1 MGQKRISV
9 IVPAYNAEKYI
20 GRCLDSLTGQTYKD
34 LEIIVVDDGSKDR
47 TGIICDQYAEK
58 DSRIQVVHQDNRG
71 VSQAR
76 NVGLSRA
83 TGDYIGFMDSDD
95 YIDPKM
101 YQSMQSRM
109 TDGIDVVV
117 CNFSE
122 GEKIYYS
129 GKQELCFDRVTSLAN
144 LLTNSYFTCSL
155 CSKLFRRQLL
165 SGLSFDPKIV
175 HNEDLLFVYL
185 AFKKCRKL
193 IFTPDVY
200 YFYCQNEGSAVRSP
214 FDKKKMG
221 IILVHTYILE
231 DIQKSFPTLY
241 PLARKEFVRNNIT
254 CVQLAVASGY
264 SDKQDIRLMKRNI
277 RKNLMFYVTSDASKG
292 YKIYAILISVN
303 HRLLKL
309 LP

>member
-1 MGQKRISV
+1 MGQKKISV
-9 IVPAYNAEKYI
+9 IVPAYNMEKYI
-20 GRCLDSLTGQTYKD
+20 ERCLDSLIGQTYHN
-34 LEIIVVDDGSKDR
+34 LEIIVVDDGSNDQ
-47 TGIICDQYAEK
+47 TGILCDRYAKK
-58 DSRIQVVHQDNRG
+58 DPRILVVHQENQG

-95 YIDPKM
+95 YIDPNM

-109 TDGIDVVV
+109 TDDIDVVA
-117 CNFSE
+117 CNFLE
-122 GEKIYYS
+122 GESVYYS
-129 GKQELCFDRVTSLAN
+129 GQQELCFDRVTSLAN

-155 CSKLFRRQLL
+155 CSKLFRKQLL
-165 SGLSFDPKIV
+165 CGLSFDSNIA
-175 HNEDLLFVYL
+175 HNEDLLFVYQ

-193 IFTPDVY
+193 MFIPDVY

-231 DIQKSFPTLY
+231 DIQKRFPTLY
-241 PLARKEFVRNNIT
+241 PLARREFVRNNIT

-264 SDKQDIRLMKRNI
+264 SDKRDIGLMKRNI
-277 RKNLMFYVTSDASKG
+277 RKNLMFYITSDASKG